1 MVRGARQ
8 PQQPRSRLAPRWG
21 GGSVEVGVRD
31 GVGARERAHG
41 QRLGAVKHSGLREG
55 RGVQAEG
62 GVRGAP
68 RSGGAGCAA
77 IASSRPDERGV

>member
-1 MVRGARQ
+1 M
-8 PQQPRSRLAPRWG
+8 
-21 GGSVEVGVRD
+21 
-31 GVGARERAHG
+31 GARERAHG

-68 RSGGAGCAA
+68 RSGGAGWAA

>member
-21 GGSVEVGVRD
+21 GGWVGVGVGVAD

-41 QRLGAVKHSGLREG
+41 QRLGAVKHSGLRDG
-55 RGVQAEG
+55 RGGGCRLKGLSG
-62 GVRGAP
+62 GVPGRG
-68 RSGGAGCAA
+68 SGLGGDRILEAG
-77 IASSRPDERGV
+77 